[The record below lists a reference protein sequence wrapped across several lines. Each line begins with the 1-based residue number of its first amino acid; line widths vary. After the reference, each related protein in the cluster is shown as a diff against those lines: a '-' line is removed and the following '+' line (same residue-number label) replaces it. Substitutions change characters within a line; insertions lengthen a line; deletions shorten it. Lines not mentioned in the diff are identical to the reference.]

1 MLYLL
6 SAVVVSFSTVS
17 FLERVRLEINLFS
30 LDFLE
35 SRHDANCCSMT
46 AGKSCT
52 GPELIFG
59 SSRAGL

>member
-6 SAVVVSFSTVS
+6 SALIISFSTVS
-17 FLERVRLEINLFS
+17 FLEINLFS

-35 SRHDANCCSMT
+35 SRHDANCCRMT

>member
-6 SAVVVSFSTVS
+6 SALIVSFSTVS
-17 FLERVRLEINLFS
+17 FLEINLFS

-35 SRHDANCCSMT
+35 SRHEANHCCSMT
-46 AGKSCT
+46 ARKSCT